1 MDLTIVVKNAL
12 GLVLDTGDGEV
23 RREDRVGIDEQIE
36 MAVDGFLGLFLRTVL
51 FAEETRPLSDCLL
64 IDAGTC

>member
-12 GLVLDTGDGEV
+12 RLVLDAGDGEM
-23 RREDRVGIDEQIE
+23 RRENRVGIDEQIE
-36 MAVDGFLGLFLRTVL
+36 MAVDSFLGLFLRTVL
-51 FAEETRPLSDCLL
+51 FAEETRPLGDCLL